1 LQFLPPTLNHNLFSG
16 FVQDQITLLQD
27 VSLTLGTK
35 VEHNDYTGVEV
46 EPSGRLQWNATPRHM
61 FWAAIS
67 RAVRAPSRVD
77 RDEHLP
83 TGFPAG
89 LPQDLLKGNPN
100 FLSETLIAYE
110 LGYRGQFGKK
120 VSASVSTFY
129 NDYDHIRSV
138 SPTPA
143 TLFPLT
149 FDNNLKAETYGLE
162 LSANYQALN
171 WWRLHGGYDVIKEH
185 VHVRPGAMDINAA
198 HNETADPQ
206 QQFFLRSSMD
216 LPGNVEL
223 DGALRWIDRLPI
235 NQGSTVKMVPS
246 YFEMD
251 VRLAWHATKNLE
263 FSIVGQN
270 LLHDHHPEY
279 GFPSPIRT
287 EIPRSVFGKISW
299 HF

>member
-1 LQFLPPTLNHNLFSG
+1 
-16 FVQDQITLLQD
+16 
-27 VSLTLGTK
+27 
-35 VEHNDYTGVEV
+35 
-46 EPSGRLQWNATPRHM
+46 M

-83 TGFPAG
+83 SGFPAG

-120 VSASVSTFY
+120 VSASVSAFY

-171 WWRLHGGYDVIKEH
+171 WWRLHGGYDLIKEH

-279 GFPSPIRT
+279 GFPSPTRT